1 MTQILE
7 ELKKPESTIH
17 HWEVNNWFFFLAVSD
32 LQQLEKLSLISF
44 YSASSN
50 IEQIMPELG
59 EVFPDKPPQV
69 YQAGGGKKKKETA
82 DRTPSDWA
90 FIIEQD
96 RV

>member
-69 YQAGGGKKKKETA
+69 YQAGGKKKRKKQQTEHHLTGLL
-82 DRTPSDWA
+82 
-90 FIIEQD
+90 
-96 RV
+96 

>member
-1 MTQILE
+1 
-7 ELKKPESTIH
+7 
-17 HWEVNNWFFFLAVSD
+17 
-32 LQQLEKLSLISF
+32 
-44 YSASSN
+44 
-50 IEQIMPELG
+50 MPELG
-59 EVFPDKPPQV
+59 EVLPNKPPQV